1 VSSIYE
7 SYRDALQAEEPVVLA
22 TVIEGKN
29 VGSKLLVFG
38 NENIEG
44 SLGSSELDR
53 VVSRDALGIM
63 ALMVKPDKMT

>member
-1 VSSIYE
+1 MSSIYE

-44 SLGSSELDR
+44 SLGSSELD
-53 VVSRDALGIM
+53 
-63 ALMVKPDKMT
+63 